1 MANDDQRAVGG
12 SPLPALPASVV
23 VLPAIIADAGE
34 PAGRR
39 FLEFFTANIRNSNTR
54 QAYGRAVGDF
64 FAWCETH
71 ELTRLAVI
79 EPVHV
84 AAYIEQLGKT
94 HAAPTVKQQLAA
106 MPADW
111 I

>member
-1 MANDDQRAVGG
+1 MSKPPSRIVLPVSPAN
-12 SPLPALPASVV
+12 SLT
-23 VLPAIIADAGE
+23 LPAIIADAGA

-39 FLEFFTANIRNSNTR
+39 FLEFFTAHIRNPNTR
-54 QAYGRAVGDF
+54 RAYGRAVNDF
-64 FAWCETH
+64 FAWCEGNG
-71 ELTRLAVI
+71 LARLAGI

-84 AAYIEQLGKT
+84 AAYVEQLGKT